1 MIVPISYA
9 SRFVYH
15 HAAKPV
21 LFRLQPD
28 KVHNGM
34 LAFSK
39 VVQRPQILRGMIS
52 ATLAYKNDVAL
63 SQTIHDITFHNPIGI
78 SAGFDK
84 NIELLPMLRSIG
96 CGLMEGGTITNLA
109 SPGNARPWFYRLPK
123 TGGLVVHAGLPN
135 EGADAILSRLQATP
149 TQVRGDFPLNVSI
162 APSHLP
168 SINSEKKMIADCVDG
183 LEKVKQS
190 GVASIVTINL
200 SCPNTIGGEPF
211 TEPAMLDQLLVAI
224 DNIHLPVP
232 VFLKMPNQL
241 SWKQLDAL
249 LRVAVK
255 HDVRGVTIANLIKDR
270 STITLKDP
278 LPDTVLGGISGRPT
292 YTPGNE
298 MIKKTYQKYG
308 DRLTIIGVGGVFSA
322 EEAYAKIKLGASLV
336 ELVTGLIF
344 EGPGVIGQINRE
356 LVQLLEED
364 GYTSISQAVGV
375 DAGK

>member
-1 MIVPISYA
+1 MITPISYA

-34 LAFSK
+34 LAFSR
-39 VVQRPQILRGMIS
+39 VVQRPRIFQGAIS
-52 ATLAYKNDVAL
+52 MTFAYKNDAVL

-84 NIELLPMLRSIG
+84 NIEMLPMLRSIG

-109 SPGNARPWFYRLPK
+109 SPGNTRPWFYRLPK

-135 EGADAILSRLQATP
+135 DGADAILSRLQTIP
-149 TQVRGDFPLNVSI
+149 TQVRGDFPLNVSV

-168 SINSEKKMIADCVDG
+168 HIDTESKMIADCIDG
-183 LEKVKQS
+183 LTKVKQS
-190 GVASIVTINL
+190 GVASMVTINL
-200 SCPNTIGGEPF
+200 SCPNTVGGEPF
-211 TEPAMLDQLLVAI
+211 TEPKMLDKLLVAI
-224 DNIHLPVP
+224 DAVKLPMP

-241 SWKQLDAL
+241 SWEQLNSL
-249 LRVAVK
+249 LRVAVT
-255 HDVRGVTIANLIKDR
+255 HNVQGVTIANLVKDR
-270 STITLKDP
+270 STITLKDL

-292 YTPGNE
+292 YQPGNE

-322 EEAYAKIKLGASLV
+322 QEAYTKIKLGASLV

-344 EGPGVIGQINRE
+344 QGPGIIGQINHE
-356 LVQLLEED
+356 LVQLLKDD
-364 GYTSISQAVGV
+364 GYTSVSQAIGV
-375 DAGK
+375 DARK